1 MTQSFRALAAE
12 VSVRTSGHF
21 SGPDAGKPFS
31 RVALEALQAL
41 GPAPVA
47 QAEHPERDSEWQR
60 VNSYIA
66 DVLKDAHVL
75 YSKLARLQGDF
86 IGSELT
92 ELESISSKVLDL
104 GEELSRFM
112 KAFHEGE
119 ASMMKEK
126 QFGGGAGGGG
136 GGAPPGTPPPQ
147 IPSEFKRPEED
158 FETELDLEG
167 EGDFD
172 EYEGQQ
178 QEGQQEQ

>member
-1 MTQSFRALAAE
+1 MAHPFHAVAAE
-12 VSVRTSGHF
+12 VSARASGLYGG
-21 SGPDAGKPFS
+21 SDAGKTFR
-31 RVALEALQAL
+31 RVALEVSQQAQ
-41 GPAPVA
+41 
-47 QAEHPERDSEWQR
+47 QAPERDSEWQR

-86 IGSELT
+86 IGAELT

-104 GEELSRFM
+104 GEELSKFM

-126 QFGGGAGGGG
+126 QFGGD

-147 IPSEFKRPEED
+147 IPSEFSRPESD
-158 FETELDLEG
+158 FETELNLEG
-167 EGDFD
+167 DGDFD
-172 EYEGQQ
+172 EYEEESGKGE
-178 QEGQQEQ
+178 QESQEQQ